1 MARSYDAHSK
11 PQEDGLIKV
20 YEQTTKQLGKL
31 DTLAKIGTYLDN
43 IQNVDERFTGRA
55 IKNITDAIK
64 VRAMDFELPDEWME
78 KPDLFLLKDYDRK
91 KDMIADLSV
100 PISVDMVMQEINRY
114 ADSEFRY
121 ADKSDEIA
129 IENMVRDFGRQEEA
143 KKRYLKGKK

>member
-1 MARSYDAHSK
+1 
-11 PQEDGLIKV
+11 LIKV
-20 YEQTTKQLGKL
+20 YEQTVKQLGKL

-78 KPDLFLLKDYDRK
+78 KPDLFLLKDYDTK

-100 PISVDMVMQEINRY
+100 PITVDRKKLRSVI
-114 ADSEFRY
+114 
-121 ADKSDEIA
+121 
-129 IENMVRDFGRQEEA
+129 
-143 KKRYLKGKK
+143 